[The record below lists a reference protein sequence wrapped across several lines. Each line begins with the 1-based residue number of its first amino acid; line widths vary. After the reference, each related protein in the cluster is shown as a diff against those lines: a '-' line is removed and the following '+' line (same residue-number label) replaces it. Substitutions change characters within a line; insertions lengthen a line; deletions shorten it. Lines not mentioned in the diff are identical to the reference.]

1 MLGIGVPE
9 IIVFAVLIVTILV
22 ALVVI
27 GTRKTK
33 E

>member
-1 MLGIGVPE
+1 MLGISLPE